1 MEDTNLYDEFGNYIG
16 SDLSSSSEDESDQEM
31 NNNNNMM
38 MNMDDGTNQIA
49 TNNNF
54 EQDVTNSATSTE
66 IVLHEDKS
74 YYASASDIY
83 GDDVETIT
91 MEEDSQNITE
101 PLVKPIK
108 SRSISVLDKDIPETI
123 YESEYLTGFMTARAL
138 VRNVAFVGHL
148 HSGKTFLF
156 DMLIESTYKNKVT
169 SSCEKRYTDSRKDEQ
184 SRGMSI
190 KSCPV
195 SLLLPDLRKKSHL
208 FNLMDCPG
216 HTAFTAE
223 RTASLRLADGVIL
236 VVDAIE
242 GVLMETKNAIHEA
255 SRKNLPISLIISKC
269 DRLIAELRLPPNDC
283 YSKLQSIIDEV
294 NIEYRSKYSN
304 KNRNGAS
311 GNRNNNNNHN
321 INNEP
326 YLNPTKGNVCFSSA
340 KHRWA
345 FTLNSFAKKY
355 SENHNGN
362 INHKAFAQRLWGDVY
377 IDNETNKFF
386 VGSKNKKID
395 VNSKRTFVSFIL
407 EPIYKIY
414 SHVIGREDKE
424 LKSFLKSLNGVN
436 MSKKELKLDP
446 HPMLRL
452 VMSRFMKNSV
462 QSIADMMIETFPN
475 PLINAHK
482 KVLNHY
488 QGDMTSIPAR
498 SMLSCN
504 PEGPLVINVVK
515 QYANGDGTK
524 FLCLGRIYSGTVR
537 AGDRVRVLGEQYS
550 STDDDEDMG
559 IATITNILIGQ
570 ARYTIDID
578 MATVGSIVLL
588 EGIDQ
593 HVVKTAT
600 VTHLTSANEKCSD
613 VEIFAPL
620 KFDTEAN
627 MKVAVEPLKPSELP
641 KMVEALRRASKSYPL
656 LSTKVEDSGEHV
668 ITGTGEIHLDVVLHD
683 LRLLFSDI
691 EIKVSDPS
699 VCFRETVVKNSFLK
713 CNAYSPNKKNRIS
726 MIAGP
731 VDKNLANDNE
741 KMGTFDDFHF
751 KGNTEKKAS
760 TILRQNYNWDALASR
775 SIWAF
780 GPSAKRGTNILLN
793 DTLPYEVDSALLS
806 NVRDSVVQGFR
817 WSCRE
822 GPLCDEPM
830 RQVKIRV
837 IDAII
842 SNDPIS
848 RGGGQIIPTARRA
861 VNSAFLSASPRL
873 LEPVLKVEVVTLED
887 TVRAIYKIFKNRRG
901 NVINEKGK
909 PGTPFHVLNGY
920 IPAVESYG
928 FETDLRIRT
937 QGQAFCQQSFHHWSL
952 VPGDPLDDNF
962 IVHPLE
968 KAPKDALARDFVIK
982 TRRRKGLGDD
992 LNIVKYFD
1000 DEAIMEYAQRNI
1012 DF

>member
-1 MEDTNLYDEFGNYIG
+1 MEDTILYDEFGNYIG
-16 SDLSSSSEDESDQEM
+16 SDLSSSSEDESDHDM
-31 NNNNNMM
+31 NNRENI
-38 MNMDDGTNQIA
+38 DAVAAAAQSDG
-49 TNNNF
+49 F
-54 EQDVTNSATSTE
+54 ENDITVSTTSTE

-83 GDDVETIT
+83 GEGVETIT
-91 MEEDSQNITE
+91 MEEDTQHITE

-108 SRSISVLDKDIPETI
+108 SRSVSVFEKDIPKTI

-138 VRNVAFVGHL
+138 VRNVAVVGHL
-148 HSGKTFLF
+148 HSGKTCLL
-156 DMLIESTYKNKVT
+156 DMLIESTH
-169 SSCEKRYTDSRKDEQ
+169 EKKWSITKDNDTRYTDSRKDEQ
-184 SRGMSI
+184 ARGMSI

-195 SLLLPDLRKKSHL
+195 SLLLPDLREKNHL
-208 FNLMDCPG
+208 FNLIDTPG
-216 HTAFTAE
+216 HIAFSAE
-223 RTASLRLADGVIL
+223 RVASIRLADGVL
-236 VVDAIE
+236 VVVDAIE
-242 GVLMETKNAIHEA
+242 GVLMETRNAIHEA

-269 DRLIAELRLPPNDC
+269 DRLIVELRLPPNDC

-294 NIEYRSKYSN
+294 NIEYR
-304 KNRNGAS
+304 NR
-311 GNRNNNNNHN
+311 RNNVGHQNTR
-321 INNEP
+321 IKGGGEP
-326 YLNPTKGNVCFSSA
+326 YLNPTKGNVCFLSA

-355 SENHNGN
+355 SENHGGN
-362 INHKAFAQRLWGDVY
+362 INDKAFAQRLWGDTY
-377 IDNETNKFF
+377 FDNKTNKFF
-386 VGSKNKKID
+386 VGSKSKKHD
-395 VNSKRTFVSFIL
+395 GSFKRTFVSFIL

-414 SHVIGREDKE
+414 SHVIGREDNE
-424 LKSFLKSLNGVN
+424 LKLFIKKLSGVN
-436 MSKKELKLDP
+436 LSKRELKLDP

-452 VMSRFMKNSV
+452 VMSRFLKNSI
-462 QSIADMMIETFPN
+462 QSIADLMSNTFPN
-475 PLINAHK
+475 PMINAHK

-488 QGDMTSIPAR
+488 QGDMTSVPAR

-504 PEGPLVINVVK
+504 PDGPLVINIVK
-515 QYANGDGTK
+515 QYASVDGTK
-524 FLCLGRIYSGTVR
+524 FFCLGRIYSGTIR
-537 AGDRVRVLGEQYS
+537 TGDRVRVLGESYS
-550 STDDDEDMG
+550 SRDDDEDMG
-559 IATITNILIGQ
+559 IATVTSILIGQ
-570 ARYTIDID
+570 GRYTIDID
-578 MATVGSIVLL
+578 MATVGSIIML

-593 HVVKTAT
+593 HIVKTAT
-600 VTHLTSANEKCSD
+600 VTHLSSANDACSD

-620 KFDTEAN
+620 KFDTEAT

-656 LSTKVEDSGEHV
+656 LSTKVEDSGEHI
-668 ITGTGEIHLDVVLHD
+668 ITGTGEVHLDTVLHD
-683 LRLLFSDI
+683 LRLLYSDI

-699 VCFRETVVKNSFLK
+699 VCFRETIVKNSFLK
-713 CNAYSPNKKNRIS
+713 CNAFSPNKKNRIS
-726 MIAGP
+726 MIAEP
-731 VDKNLANDNE
+731 VNKNLASDNE
-741 KMGTFDDFHF
+741 TMGIFDHF
-751 KGNTEKKAS
+751 NFKNSSDRKAS
-760 TILRQNYNWDALASR
+760 KILQQKYKWDALASR

-793 DTLPYEVDSALLS
+793 DTIPYEIDSGLLS
-806 NVRDSVVQGFR
+806 NVRESIVQGFR

-861 VNSAFLSASPRL
+861 VNSAFLSACPRL
-873 LEPVLKVEVVTLED
+873 LEPMLKVEVITLED
-887 TVRAIYKIFKNRRG
+887 TVRVIYKIFGNRRG
-901 NVINEKGK
+901 NVVKEKGK
-909 PGTPFHVLNGY
+909 PGTPFHVLHGY
-920 IPAVESYG
+920 LPVIESYG

-937 QGQAFCQQSFHHWSL
+937 QGQAFCQQSFDHWSL
-952 VPGDPLDDNF
+952 VPGDPLDDDF
-962 IVHPLE
+962 IVHPLQ

-1000 DEAIMEYAQRNI
+1000 DDAILEYAQRNI

>member
-31 NNNNNMM
+31 NNNNMM

-156 DMLIESTYKNKVT
+156 DMLIESTYKSKVT

-195 SLLLPDLRKKSHL
+195 SLLLPDLRNKSHL
-208 FNLMDCPG
+208 FNLVDCPG

-311 GNRNNNNNHN
+311 GNRNNNNNN
-321 INNEP
+321 NNNNNEP

-355 SENHNGN
+355 SEHHNGN

-386 VGSKNKKID
+386 VGSKIKK
-395 VNSKRTFVSFIL
+395 
-407 EPIYKIY
+407 
-414 SHVIGREDKE
+414 
-424 LKSFLKSLNGVN
+424 
-436 MSKKELKLDP
+436 
-446 HPMLRL
+446 
-452 VMSRFMKNSV
+452 
-462 QSIADMMIETFPN
+462 
-475 PLINAHK
+475 
-482 KVLNHY
+482 
-488 QGDMTSIPAR
+488 
-498 SMLSCN
+498 SM
-504 PEGPLVINVVK
+504 
-515 QYANGDGTK
+515 
-524 FLCLGRIYSGTVR
+524 
-537 AGDRVRVLGEQYS
+537 
-550 STDDDEDMG
+550 
-559 IATITNILIGQ
+559 
-570 ARYTIDID
+570 
-578 MATVGSIVLL
+578 
-588 EGIDQ
+588 
-593 HVVKTAT
+593 
-600 VTHLTSANEKCSD
+600 
-613 VEIFAPL
+613 
-620 KFDTEAN
+620 
-627 MKVAVEPLKPSELP
+627 
-641 KMVEALRRASKSYPL
+641 
-656 LSTKVEDSGEHV
+656 
-668 ITGTGEIHLDVVLHD
+668 
-683 LRLLFSDI
+683 
-691 EIKVSDPS
+691 
-699 VCFRETVVKNSFLK
+699 
-713 CNAYSPNKKNRIS
+713 
-726 MIAGP
+726 
-731 VDKNLANDNE
+731 
-741 KMGTFDDFHF
+741 
-751 KGNTEKKAS
+751 
-760 TILRQNYNWDALASR
+760 
-775 SIWAF
+775 
-780 GPSAKRGTNILLN
+780 
-793 DTLPYEVDSALLS
+793 
-806 NVRDSVVQGFR
+806 
-817 WSCRE
+817 
-822 GPLCDEPM
+822 
-830 RQVKIRV
+830 
-837 IDAII
+837 
-842 SNDPIS
+842 
-848 RGGGQIIPTARRA
+848 
-861 VNSAFLSASPRL
+861 
-873 LEPVLKVEVVTLED
+873 
-887 TVRAIYKIFKNRRG
+887 
-901 NVINEKGK
+901 
-909 PGTPFHVLNGY
+909 
-920 IPAVESYG
+920 
-928 FETDLRIRT
+928 
-937 QGQAFCQQSFHHWSL
+937 
-952 VPGDPLDDNF
+952 
-962 IVHPLE
+962 
-968 KAPKDALARDFVIK
+968 
-982 TRRRKGLGDD
+982 
-992 LNIVKYFD
+992 
-1000 DEAIMEYAQRNI
+1000 
-1012 DF
+1012 